1 MKKLLI
7 VAFVT
12 IMGVGAANAQ
22 EGILN
27 GGLNVGVP
35 TGDAN
40 DFYGL
45 TLGAELNYMYPVAD
59 GFTLGPSIQYS
70 HFFGKDV
77 EVLGGSSIEV
87 SDASFLPI
95 SGAARFNVSDK
106 FVVGAN
112 LGYAVGLSD
121 GLDGGFYYRPLV
133 GYKIGDTTQLNLS
146 YSGITNDGVDVNNI
160 SLGVMF
166 GI

>member
-12 IMGVGAANAQ
+12 IMGVGVVNAQ
-22 EGILN
+22 EGVLN

-77 EVLGGSSIEV
+77 EVFGGSSIDI

-112 LGYAVGLSD
+112 LGYAIGLSED
-121 GLDGGFYYRPLV
+121 LDGGFYYRPVV
-133 GYKIGDTTQLNLS
+133 GYKIDDTTQLNIS
-146 YSGITNDGVDVNNI
+146 YSGILNDGLEMNNV